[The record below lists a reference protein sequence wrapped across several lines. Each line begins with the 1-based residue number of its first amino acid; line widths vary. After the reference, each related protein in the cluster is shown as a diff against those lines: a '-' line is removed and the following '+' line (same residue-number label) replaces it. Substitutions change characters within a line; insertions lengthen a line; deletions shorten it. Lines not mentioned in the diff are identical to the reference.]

1 LSFANQLYRRSKKR
15 LAYQVASH
23 NVGKPP
29 RESSAL
35 AKLTMSKR
43 TRKIITIL
51 LLVAAFAPL
60 RNNPKAPP
68 TISQKEYEEIVKPAI
83 RKSIHPSWG
92 LPKEERV
99 LLKVRTGFDF
109 GGRSLLGIDIHFTSY
124 RGHSIAVI
132 PTYLAECFIE
142 IDGEAWISKN

>member
-1 LSFANQLYRRSKKR
+1 
-15 LAYQVASH
+15 
-23 NVGKPP
+23 
-29 RESSAL
+29 
-35 AKLTMSKR
+35 MSKR

-142 IDGEAWISKN
+142 IDGEAWISKNELPILERLFSTELANQASLTTPEAVPPTS